1 MLPAGARGATSWYDT
16 AALKSTLESLIDVDR
31 INAGEIRFSVGA
43 VNVATGNFAYFDTAT
58 DRIGPEHVMAS
69 GALPPAFD
77 AVEID
82 GQHYWDGGMVSNTP
96 LDWVLASHGGLDTLA
111 FNVDLWSARGPV
123 PRDLVG
129 VAGRLKEIQNSSRT
143 RASPDSFRRNQKH
156 RAAFNELPKEMPPEP
171 AAPPE
176 DNLPEIGRAQG
187 REGL

>member
-1 MLPAGARGATSWYDT
+1 MLPAGARCATSWYDT
-16 AALKSTLESLIDVDR
+16 AALKSTLESLIDFDR
-31 INAGEIRFSVGA
+31 INAGEIRLSVGA

-111 FNVDLWSARGPV
+111 FNVDLWNARGPV

-129 VAGRLKEIQNSSRT
+129 VRSEAHTSELQSLMRNSYADCYLKKTN
-143 RASPDSFRRNQKH
+143 
-156 RAAFNELPKEMPPEP
+156 
-171 AAPPE
+171 
-176 DNLPEIGRAQG
+176 
-187 REGL
+187 

>member
-1 MLPAGARGATSWYDT
+1 
-16 AALKSTLESLIDVDR
+16 
-31 INAGEIRFSVGA
+31 
-43 VNVATGNFAYFDTAT
+43 
-58 DRIGPEHVMAS
+58 MAS

-129 VAGRLKEIQNSSRT
+129 VAVRMKEIQYSSRT
-143 RASPDSFRRNQKH
+143 RASTDSFRRTPKL
-156 RAAFNELPKEMPPEP
+156 RAAFTERSEERRVGKACVGTDRL
-171 AAPPE
+171 
-176 DNLPEIGRAQG
+176 RW
-187 REGL
+187 R